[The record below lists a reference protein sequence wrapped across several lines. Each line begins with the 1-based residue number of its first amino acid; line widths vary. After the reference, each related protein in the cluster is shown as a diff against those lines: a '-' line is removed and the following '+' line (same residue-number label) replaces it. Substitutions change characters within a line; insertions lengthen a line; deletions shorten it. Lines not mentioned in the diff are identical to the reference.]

1 MAYAFA
7 SLSRPSLKLLSSKP
21 ASEAVHRDP
30 STQSDD
36 THALSSP
43 ACPYAGISIWPPERK
58 ATPQPGSSGN
68 AAPQIVRQVL
78 QNSGQPLDTDVP
90 ADLGA
95 RADFDF
101 SRVRIH
107 TDPRSAQ
114 SARAVDA
121 AAYTVGHHVVFD
133 SGEFE
138 PRSPSGRN
146 LLHHEMMHVVQQRSA
161 LPDRVLALG
170 DIHSPLEYDAN
181 RSAPSLIL
189 QRQPKQE
196 PKKKQ
201 EAPPPTSLLDYPE
214 AERQK
219 ITVFDALPTDIA
231 DRVADA
237 FSPDA
242 ARYTGETDTQTVFSG
257 NIEEK
262 YHGPLDSLSNWL
274 LGEAPKHLQ
283 VNQTTTFPVAPM
295 KRLVRMTLLQHG
307 KQKKVLLIEGLGPI
321 QVIETKTGE
330 ANFKTRKCKWG
341 SGWKDGEKQLLF
353 QALTLMPALALNE
366 GLKFNRAD
374 APEEKDKDKKKK
386 APKKEET
393 AEKKDDSGEAA
404 LFDPNTNTVTVFNK
418 AFTDQTPSRVRGA
431 LTHELG
437 HAYDFRPIVEAN
449 AKFEASAKDAAAEQV
464 MKQAHALS
472 GGDMDPDDYSV
483 EFRKAGKKDGISAD
497 KSKTPRVNSLGVK
510 MTLKGSETDYGNTNW
525 KELFAESFMLFTT
538 DPGLLQAIR
547 PNIHAYFVKEF
558 PPSAPASAPSPAST
572 PPPATHTAP
581 AAAKH

>member
-7 SLSRPSLKLLSSKP
+7 SLSRPSLKPLSSKP

-36 THALSSP
+36 THVLSSP
-43 ACPYAGISIWPPERK
+43 ACPFADISIWPPERK
-58 ATPQPGSSGN
+58 ATPQPASPAN
-68 AAPQIVRQVL
+68 AAPPIVRQVL
-78 QNSGQPLDTDVP
+78 QNSGQPLDTGVR
-90 ADLGA
+90 ADLGT

-107 TDPRSAQ
+107 TDPQAAQ

-138 PRSPSGRN
+138 PRSPSGKD

-161 LPDRVLALG
+161 LPDSVLAVG

-201 EAPPPTSLLDYPE
+201 EAPLPASLSDYPE
-214 AERQK
+214 EERQK
-219 ITVFDALPTDIA
+219 ITVFDGLSTDIA
-231 DRVADA
+231 ERVAETFD
-237 FSPDA
+237 PDA
-242 ARYTGETDTQTVFSG
+242 ARYTGETDTETVFSN
-257 NIEEK
+257 NIEQK
-262 YHGPLDSLSNWL
+262 YRKPLDSLSNWL
-274 LGEAPKHLQ
+274 LGEAPKHLP

-321 QVIETKTGE
+321 QTVETAPGE
-330 ANFKTRKCKWG
+330 ANFKARKCKFG
-341 SGWKDGEKQLLF
+341 SGWGASEKQLLF
-353 QALTLMPALALNE
+353 QALTLLPASALNE
-366 GLKFNRAD
+366 GLKFDRAD
-374 APEEKDKDKKKK
+374 APEEKDKSKKKK
-386 APKKEET
+386 ATPKKEET

-404 LFDPNTNTVTVFNK
+404 IFDPNTNTVTVFNK
-418 AFTDQTPSRVRGA
+418 AFTDQTPSHVRDA

-437 HAYDFRPIVEAN
+437 HGYDLRPIMEAN
-449 AKFEASAKDAAAEQV
+449 AQFDASAKDAAAEQV
-464 MKQAHALS
+464 LKRAHALS
-472 GGDMDPDDYSV
+472 GGDMDPDDYTV
-483 EFRKAGKKDGISAD
+483 EFRKAAKKDGISAD

-510 MTLKGSETDYGNTNW
+510 MTLKGAETDYGNTNW

-547 PNIHAYFVKEF
+547 PNIHGYFVKEF
-558 PPSAPASAPSPAST
+558 PPPAPA
-572 PPPATHTAP
+572 PPPATRPAP
-581 AAAKH
+581 PAAKH